1 MRLSGLVVAV
11 LFALTSFAFAQHS
24 SAGSSGGSSSSF
36 SSGSAS
42 HGGTS
47 GGSCSASYSSSGRSS
62 GGSGS
67 HGSAAQTTRSSG
79 SQNGLNVRLA
89 QAGATSSRT
98 QAEKRGFFST
108 LRHPFRKPTPM
119 VEADWRRPVCKK
131 QPCVVAPRPSLCPPG
146 QPLNGKGVCSASNV
160 AYRTCQAGNN
170 GGPSTFCV
178 YPLDDCRSLPLTLN
192 RLDLA
197 SDEEHRKAQLERL
210 RRESA
215 RCEGLQS
222 LFSPHWASIYG
233 NPLAGFP

>member
-47 GGSCSASYSSSGRSS
+47 GGSSSASYSSSGRSS

-146 QPLNGKGVCSASNV
+146 QPLNGKGVLGQQRCLPHLPGRQQRGAQHFLCLPVGRLPQPAFDSE
-160 AYRTCQAGNN
+160 
-170 GGPSTFCV
+170 STRF
-178 YPLDDCRSLPLTLN
+178 
-192 RLDLA
+192 
-197 SDEEHRKAQLERL
+197 
-210 RRESA
+210 
-215 RCEGLQS
+215 GL
-222 LFSPHWASIYG
+222 G
-233 NPLAGFP
+233 